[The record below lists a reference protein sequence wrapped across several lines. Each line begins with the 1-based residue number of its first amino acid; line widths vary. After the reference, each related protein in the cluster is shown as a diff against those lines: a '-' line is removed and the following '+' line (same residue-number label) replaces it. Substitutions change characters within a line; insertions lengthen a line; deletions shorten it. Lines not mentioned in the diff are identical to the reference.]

1 MTGRV
6 RKFGLG
12 AILVG
17 GTLLFGIG
25 FAGAQS
31 PSGDG
36 GGGAGGGERTPTYN
50 QHTSPSDVMIGGSA
64 GSGGC
69 HGDGGVM
76 ASVASSLD
84 L

>member
-1 MTGRV
+1 MNGRT
-6 RKFGLG
+6 RKLGLAG
-12 AILVG
+12 LVIG
-17 GTLLFGIG
+17 GTLLFGVG

-31 PSGDG
+31 SSGDG
-36 GGGAGGGERTPTYN
+36 GSGNTPTYN

-69 HGDGGVM
+69 HGDGGVTQ
-76 ASVASSLD
+76 SVVGSLD